1 METTMQTKPRFFLL
15 FAATLLALTTAC
27 GNGNNMPGDGDGD
40 GDITGDGD
48 GDIVA
53 PEDAPVALDDVVDLG
68 DLITQEMDAS
78 SAAAQLGD
86 PAEILAV
93 AQQSGENIRSH
104 VTSVLDR
111 VQNITDR
118 EPDATGE
125 TPAGRPFGVWEGTQ
139 DDVQW
144 RFTAVRINE
153 RRVRY
158 LLTGKLT
165 SAAEDAPRIPVL
177 TGIFVRDPDW
187 APRKGGGRF
196 HLNMTGL
203 TNLGRGPNLDGQI
216 HFVFANKDADRRGR
230 RVFYRNIR
238 ERGAMELPANY
249 AADLIRH
256 VGVGGRMRSVF
267 LGDVLTGVPGRE
279 LYAMRTA
286 WRAGEGGRGAA
297 AIASYNAGDPILL
310 GTAHECWDTDG
321 LRTFYAN
328 TYAADDDVN
337 PNDGNPEDCV
347 QLLPEEAAPEA
358 DPDGEDL
365 DEELTEILDESGAND
380 VSEEDAAEENG
391 DVQ

>member
-1 METTMQTKPRFFLL
+1 MQTQPRFLTL
-15 FAATLLALTTAC
+15 FAAALLVMTTAC
-27 GNGNNMPGDGDGD
+27 GNGNNPPGDGDGDISGDGD
-40 GDITGDGD
+40 GDIT
-48 GDIVA
+48 A
-53 PEDAPVALDDVVDLG
+53 PENEPVALDDVVDLG
-68 DLITQEMDAS
+68 DLIQQEMNAS
-78 SAAAQLGD
+78 AAAAQLGD
-86 PAEILAV
+86 PAELLGI
-93 AQQSGENIRSH
+93 AQDSGERIRGH

-111 VQNITDR
+111 VRTITDR
-118 EPDATGE
+118 EPDATGV
-125 TPAGRPFGVWEGTQ
+125 TDAGRPFGVWEGTNEE
-139 DDVQW
+139 VNW

-158 LLTGKLT
+158 LLTGKLS
-165 SAAEDAPRIPVL
+165 SAAEDERPIPVL
-177 TGIFVRDPDW
+177 TGVFVRDPEW

-203 TNLGRGPNLDGQI
+203 TNLGRGPMLDGQI
-216 HFVFANKDADRRGR
+216 YFVFANKDAARRGR

-267 LGDVLTGVPGRE
+267 LGDVIPAVPGRE
-279 LYAMRTA
+279 LYALRTA

-321 LRTFYAN
+321 LRTFYTN
-328 TYAADDDVN
+328 TFDGDDETN
-337 PNDGNPEDCV
+337 PNAGDPMDCV

-365 DEELTEILDESGAND
+365 DEELTDILDESGAND
-380 VSEEDAAEENG
+380 ISEEDANEENG